1 MSISQRKRLLEMFFA
16 EHSHLSNVDK
26 IFFDAMDKTFAN
38 GLLLSS
44 KNVDVEELIANK
56 LSYNADV
63 NVANQSFTIPWMT
76 SAGTFIVNGVERVPL
91 IQEVKGRNII
101 YVSSIADEKGLT
113 IIATTRFLNARF
125 PVRLVLKATEIY
137 LDVSAISRQLE
148 EGDDD
153 DDDDVLPNVIT
164 KVPLAILADIFGS
177 RIDVVDILEGMG
189 ASGATLSILL
199 ASLKPSSME
208 ALPNK
213 DALRENI
220 FNLPLDDMELAD
232 DIIIITLLHMFN
244 ECVLV
249 YFGKKS
255 SDRDNYANKWLRTS
269 GDIISP
275 IISDII
281 SRKATNYARALDT
294 KLLSMMR
301 TGNITIG
308 KRTYAKMVVQVSK
321 RSTFDI
327 LSSVRKVAIPCDE
340 NSAGV
345 GMRQLHP
352 SQNGFICLSETPEG
366 KTTGLVK
373 SLALTCVISP
383 KLDTPKILHRILR
396 WIRRQRNKIQGDEHI
411 TSLQT
416 PIIRRRTSLRR
427 NLDTSSDDDG
437 TEPDGVVAQVDEMLK
452 ALYDETKYVRTWI
465 IFDGVVIGYFFSN
478 KDDDEIYKEFRDKMK
493 KKYKYI
499 SISNPSKLMVEVR
512 TWNGRP
518 MRPLLVVSDTSPVDW
533 KKVCRCKSWKELVT
547 NGLVEYLDPSETNV
561 VEDKIAG
568 LGYEGNFANFKYME
582 IHPCTLF
589 GMPASLIPFANH
601 NQSARNIFASS
612 MIKQAMQLVANP
624 PLYNE
629 GKYLVYGQ
637 RPLVDTITSDILGLN
652 ENPNGINLVVC
663 VLSYTGYNMED
674 AIIVNKTSVDNGLF
688 LSMVRNVHNKATD
701 GNVFHDEDEI
711 LLVEGEN
718 AKKVTALKPSIQQ
731 TTFNGVTVT
740 RMTPSSVPSVNNGR
754 LFIKDDEYREL
765 SVGDKIASRHAQKG
779 VVGRIMYTN
788 DMPFTDDG
796 ICPDIIF
803 NPHGIPS
810 RMTMGQL
817 LEGVVGTQCAIDG
830 SFFDGTSFNEDL
842 NIDTI
847 LEMERNNS
855 CGLYSGM
862 SGEYMGE
869 HHLGT
874 IYYMPLKHQSKDK
887 VYVRWIGPNELFS
900 RQPVAGKKKG
910 GGLKFGEMEMDAMI
924 SHGAANAINDTTRQ
938 SDMCKISA
946 CDICGLFPATEE
958 ECGVCYSTNAV
969 EIEVPYSLKVFADLC
984 KCANML
990 MKVKVD

>member
-1 MSISQRKRLLEMFFA
+1 MSISQRKRLLELFFD
-16 EHSHLSNVDK
+16 EHSYLANVDR
-26 IFFDAMDKTFAN
+26 IFLDAMNATTT
-38 GLLLSS
+38 LLPPDD
-44 KNVDVEELIANK
+44 VDVNEMIANK
-56 LSYNADV
+56 SSYNA
-63 NVANQSFTIPWMT
+63 NATVANQSFTLPWMT
-76 SAGTFIVNGVERVPL
+76 SSGTFIINGVERVPL
-91 IQEVKGRNII
+91 IQEVKARNAI
-101 YVSSIADEKGLT
+101 YVSSVTDEKGLAVV
-113 IIATTRFLNARF
+113 ATTRFSGAKI
-125 PVRLVLKATEIY
+125 PTRLVLKAREIY

-148 EGDDD
+148 EYDDD
-153 DDDDVLPNVIT
+153 DDDEDVLPKIT
-164 KVPLAILADIFGS
+164 TKIPLATLVDIFGS
-177 RIDVVDILEGMG
+177 RIDVVDTLEGMG
-189 ASGATLSILL
+189 AIGATLSMLL
-199 ASLKPSSME
+199 ASLRPSDME
-208 ALPNK
+208 APPNR
-213 DALRENI
+213 DTLRENI
-220 FNLPLDDMELAD
+220 FKLPLDDTELID
-232 DIIIITLLHMFN
+232 DIIITTLLYMFN

-249 YFGKKS
+249 YFGKES
-255 SDRDNYANKWLRTS
+255 SNRDNYANKWLKTS

-275 IISDII
+275 IVADVI
-281 SRKATNYARALDT
+281 SRKATNYARALDI

-301 TGNITIG
+301 TGNITVG

-321 RSTFDI
+321 RSTFDV
-327 LSSVRKVAIPCDE
+327 LSSVRKIAIPCDE

-383 KLDTPKILHRILR
+383 KLDTPKILQRVLR
-396 WIRRQRNKIQGDEHI
+396 WIQRQREKVHVHTPATQMS
-411 TSLQT
+411 SLQS
-416 PIIRRRTSLRR
+416 PIIQRRASLHR
-427 NLDTSSDDDG
+427 NLDTSSDD
-437 TEPDGVVAQVDEMLK
+437 EPTGVDATKVDEMLR
-452 ALYDETKYVRTWI
+452 ALYDETKYVRTWVV
-465 IFDGVVIGYFFSN
+465 FDGVVIGYFLSN
-478 KDDDEIYKEFRDKMK
+478 VGDDEVYEKFRNGMK
-493 KKYKYI
+493 KRYKYI
-499 SISNPSKLMVEVR
+499 SVSNPSKLIVEVR
-512 TWNGRP
+512 TWSGRP

-533 KKVCRCKSWKELVT
+533 RRVRKCKSWKELVS

-568 LGYEGNFANFKYME
+568 LGYDGDFSKFKYME

-589 GMPASLIPFANH
+589 GIPASLIPFANH

-637 RPLVDTITSDILGLN
+637 RPLVDTITADILGLN
-652 ENPNGINLVVC
+652 DNPNGINLVVC
-663 VLSYTGYNMED
+663 VLAYTGYNMED
-674 AIIVNKTSVDNGLF
+674 AIIVNKSSVDNGLF
-688 LSMVRNVHNKATD
+688 LSMVRNVHNKSTD
-701 GNVFHDEDEI
+701 GDVFYDGDEM
-711 LLVEGEN
+711 LLVEGDE
-718 AKKVTALKPSIQQ
+718 AKKVTAMKLPTRQ
-731 TTFNGVTVT
+731 TTFNGVTIT
-740 RMTPSSVPSVNNGR
+740 RTTPPDMPSVHDGR
-754 LFIKDDEYREL
+754 LFVKDDEYRAL

-779 VVGRIMYTN
+779 IVGRIMDTN
-788 DMPFTDDG
+788 DMPFTGDG
-796 ICPDIIF
+796 IRPDIIF

-817 LEGVVGTQCAIDG
+817 LEGVVGTQCTIDG

-842 NIDTI
+842 DIDAI

-855 CGLYSGM
+855 RELYSGM
-862 SGEYMGE
+862 SGEYMGD

-924 SHGAANAINDTTRQ
+924 SHGAANAINDTIRQ

-946 CDICGLFPATEE
+946 CDTCGLFPAVED
-958 ECGVCYSTNAV
+958 ECGVCGSEDVV
-969 EIEVPYSLKVFADLC
+969 EMEAPYSLKVFADLC

-990 MKVKVD
+990 MKVKVE